1 MFKVLQS
8 RDFQVSQSASLVTA
22 PFTIF
27 QAHPPQVP
35 SQPLPRL
42 FPQPGLPFSSISTK
56 QPSSS
61 EILHRCC
68 FLCKAFLFWKPW
80 APIKGNPFFYA
91 CLQHVYPINHFTL
104 TECVICEAWYQ
115 IQVSLS
121 MYIYLYMYTHKYIYI
136 YIYSNYFI
144 FCIMFIDNVSTLHPI
159 NTVNCKILPNR
170 TCSFPYLFPHHIVLN
185 IAVT

>member
-8 RDFQVSQSASLVTA
+8 QDFQVSQTASLVTA
-22 PFTIF
+22 PFTTS
-27 QAHPPQVP
+27 QAHPPQSP
-35 SQPLPRL
+35 SQSMPRL

-56 QPSSS
+56 QPSSF

-68 FLCKAFLFWKPW
+68 FLCKSFLFQKPW

-91 CLQHVYPINHFTL
+91 CLQQHVYPINHFTL
-104 TECVICEAWYQ
+104 TECVICEARYQ

-136 YIYSNYFI
+136 YTATTSFSVL
-144 FCIMFIDNVSTLHPI
+144 CLLIMSPPSIP
-159 NTVNCKILPNR
+159 
-170 TCSFPYLFPHHIVLN
+170 
-185 IAVT
+185 